1 MPVTLRLSLVRSPM
15 VWFGAAMLGFIL
27 GVLVPGNPFV
37 VVPLL
42 AVAVLV
48 AAMVVVR
55 LLFPPVVVDLEQRS
69 VRLGGAD
76 VSIATIDRVT
86 RRAELSSGAAYLTY
100 RLHSSDGPSA
110 RVLVAGRPVRG
121 LDEAG
126 VRALREVIAFAP
138 IRVPEGTE
146 LTDRQ
151 AAIAANLQ
159 GDRGAHPAGREVLL
173 AELDELLAGMS
184 APEGEQADDDQ
195 PEADRPAAAAPAAAP
210 PVVSVPLAP
219 PVPPAAAV
227 DAVTEPGPIPEP
239 GRPAPTTS
247 STGAATPRDE
257 LSPEA
262 AAFVDAIDA
271 DQEDA
276 DEVIANLPVGPL
288 AAVLV
293 GILAIVLGSLALA
306 GGVIAG
312 VVVETT
318 TGDRTQ
324 GDVHAAIV
332 AWVFGGIAA
341 GLAGAV
347 CWSIGA
353 DLRTAQHR
361 RAAAAWLDEAD
372 ADRRER
378 GLAQA
383 FWPAEGDAANRMLT
397 IAWFTGLV
405 VALAGALALVVLL
418 IEGQFVGI
426 AFAAF
431 VVAAVSGVL
440 GVRGWIVARRRRSA
454 ASARLAVLIDR
465 RIELEQA
472 VLGPARTA

>member
-1 MPVTLRLSLVRSPM
+1 VPVTLRLSLVRSPM

-37 VVPLL
+37 VVPLIAL
-42 AVAVLV
+42 AVLV

-55 LLFPPVVVDLEQRS
+55 LLFPPVVVDLEQRT

-76 VSIATIDRVT
+76 ASIATIDRVS

-126 VRALREVIAFAP
+126 IRALREVIALAP
-138 IRVPEGTE
+138 ITVPEDAE

-159 GDRGAHPAGREVLL
+159 GDRGAHAVGRELLL
-173 AELDELLAGMS
+173 AELDELLAGRS
-184 APEGEQADDDQ
+184 QPDGEQLD
-195 PEADRPAAAAPAAAP
+195 ADRPDADQPGADQPAAPAAAAP

-239 GRPAPTTS
+239 GRPAPATTDD
-247 STGAATPRDE
+247 AATPRAE

-262 AAFVDAIDA
+262 EALVDAL
-271 DQEDA
+271 DA
-276 DEVIANLPVGPL
+276 DEADARAAIAALPIGPTV
-288 AAVLV
+288 ASYV
-293 GILAIVLGSLALA
+293 GILAIVLGVLAFA
-306 GGVIAG
+306 GAIIAG

-318 TGDRTQ
+318 TGNRTQ
-324 GDVHAAIV
+324 GDAHAAIV
-332 AWVFGGIAA
+332 GWVFGGIAA
-341 GLAGAV
+341 GIAGAV

-353 DLRTAQHR
+353 DARTVQRR
-361 RAAAAWLDEAD
+361 RAAVAWLEAAD

-378 GLAQA
+378 GLAQS

-426 AFAAF
+426 AVAAF

-440 GVRGWIVARRRRSA
+440 GVRGWIIARRRRSA

-465 RIELEQA
+465 RIELEQSVFA
-472 VLGPARTA
+472 PE